1 MKHEEILE
9 RIQPIFHD
17 VFDDED
23 LVILAETNADDV
35 YEWDSLSQINLVVE
49 MEKQFK
55 VKFSISELQLLQNVG
70 DMVKLI
76 LTKLG

>member
-23 LVILAETNADDV
+23 LVILAE
-35 YEWDSLSQINLVVE
+35 IVE
-49 MEKQFK
+49 IQEAMTF
-55 VKFSISELQLLQNVG
+55 N
-70 DMVKLI
+70 LI
-76 LTKLG
+76 LLLSF